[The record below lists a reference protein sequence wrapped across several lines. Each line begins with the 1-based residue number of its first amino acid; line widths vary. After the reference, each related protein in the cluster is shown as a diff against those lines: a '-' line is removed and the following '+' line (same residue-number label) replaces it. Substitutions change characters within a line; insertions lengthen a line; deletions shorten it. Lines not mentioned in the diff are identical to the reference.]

1 MSHYRDTYLI
11 LQRYDKLCT
20 GHYYK
25 GYESYQLDAVHDAV
39 RILTKYKKRKPDND
53 SIYKGVNGISQLD
66 YSAKKSRHFWALSL
80 QSLVK
85 PSDGYLCL

>member
-11 LQRYDKLCT
+11 LQRYDQLCT

-25 GYESYQLDAVHDAV
+25 GVLSVRRAVHDAV

-53 SIYKGVNGISQLD
+53 SIYKGVKGISQLD